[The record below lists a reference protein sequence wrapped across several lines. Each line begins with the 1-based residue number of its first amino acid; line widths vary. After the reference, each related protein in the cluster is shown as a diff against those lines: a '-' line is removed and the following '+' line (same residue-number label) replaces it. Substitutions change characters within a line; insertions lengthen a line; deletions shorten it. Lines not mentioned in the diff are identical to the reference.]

1 MIKSIFIL
9 STLSLIQLASAAMGN
24 SRDVSTYAN
33 IEEVFATHVDMDFLV
48 DFDRQVLDGNVV
60 ITFKTAIENVT
71 SVFLDAEGLYITR
84 VEYMTMDEPS
94 TWRTVNYFMTR
105 PNGNLGDAVEVLMP
119 AMLPANETF

>member
-9 STLSLIQLASAAMGN
+9 STLSLIHLASAAMGN

-33 IEEVFATHVDMDFLV
+33 IEEVYATHVDMDFLV

-60 ITFKTAIENVT
+60 ITFKTAIENVA